1 MGFIFVI
8 LVIAQVFYLIN
19 AARILLEPNINYNIV
34 PSRLSREEKA
44 PSATEIVKCIFV
56 MKHDPQKMKLFEDKV
71 IKLSTPSTPEYG
83 NFLKPEDILRGVAP
97 SIDSVEVVTSFLTS
111 YGLSLGKN
119 FRVSRYRDL
128 IHVSMPLGIAAS
140 MLETEFG
147 TFRSNVNSKIQLL
160 RITKPYS
167 LPEEIA
173 SVVNLVDDLVRLR

>member
-8 LVIAQVFYLIN
+8 LVIAQVFYLID
-19 AARILLEPNINYNIV
+19 AARTFLEPNINYNIV
-34 PSRLSREEKA
+34 LSRWSREEKA
-44 PSATEIVKCIFV
+44 PAGTEIVKCIFV
-56 MKHDPQKMKLFEDKV
+56 MKHDRQKMKLFEDKV

-83 NFLKPEDILRGVAP
+83 NFLKPEDILREVAP
-97 SIDSVEVVTSFLTS
+97 SNDSVELVTSFLSS

-128 IHVSMPLGIAAS
+128 IHVNMPVGIATS
-140 MLETEFG
+140 MLQTEFS
-147 TFRSNVNSKIQLL
+147 TFRSNVNGKIQLL

-167 LPEEIA
+167 LPEELA